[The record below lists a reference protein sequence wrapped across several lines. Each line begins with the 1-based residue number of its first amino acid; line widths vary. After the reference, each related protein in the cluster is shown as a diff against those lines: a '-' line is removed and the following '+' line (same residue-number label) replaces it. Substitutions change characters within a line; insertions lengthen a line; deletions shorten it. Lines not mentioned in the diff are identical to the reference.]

1 MGGPVVADAAV
12 IPSSVIGPLLL
23 STGSRE
29 EEEEEEEEESS
40 PNNLD
45 PAASVVV
52 VVRVKGP
59 LLGTGILR
67 EYEEEDLANLVAVTA
82 VFVFVFVF
90 VVVVVL
96 SKGPLLYIG
105 TRREELVDFFAAA
118 VVKFV
123 GFLILSSEL
132 L

>member
-82 VFVFVFVF
+82 VFVFV
-90 VVVVVL
+90 VVVVL

>member
-1 MGGPVVADAAV
+1 MGGPDAADAAV

-45 PAASVVV
+45 PAALVV

-82 VFVFVFVF
+82 VFVFVV

-105 TRREELVDFFAAA
+105 TRREELVVFFAAA